1 MKIQIIM
8 GSSSDMPVAEKA
20 KTIFEEF
27 GIIYDV
33 KVASAHRTPD
43 LLKTI
48 VEKSDADLF
57 IGIAGLSAALPGTI
71 AAHTIKPVIGVPVSG
86 KVNLDAILSIIQMP
100 PGIPVGAVGLDRGEN
115 AALLAVEILA
125 VRDIKLTK
133 KLQNY
138 QKDAGEG
145 IVKIEAFRMF
155 NAEKFIEKTIST
167 LQKEIKGK
175 ALIAFSGGVDSTVC
189 AALVNKAIG
198 EQLIAVHVD
207 TGYMRKNEPEQ
218 VKHMMEDLSLNYRFV
233 AASKE
238 YYLALKG
245 VEEPEKK
252 RKIIGEKF
260 IRIFEKVAREEKID
274 YLVQGTIAPDW
285 IESGGGLRDTI
296 KSHHNVGGLPH
307 DMKLRLVEPLR
318 DLYKDEVRKVAR
330 SLQLQVSE
338 RQPFPGPG
346 LAIRIIGEATPER
359 TELVREAC
367 DIVEKEIERASEKN
381 LMERPWQYFAV
392 LIPIKTVG
400 VHGDKRAYGNTIAI
414 RAVQSIDAMTCHYS
428 TIPHDVLDAISTK
441 ITNTLKEN
449 VTRIVYD
456 VTNKPPGTVEWE

>member
-1 MKIQIIM
+1 
-8 GSSSDMPVAEKA
+8 
-20 KTIFEEF
+20 
-27 GIIYDV
+27 
-33 KVASAHRTPD
+33 
-43 LLKTI
+43 
-48 VEKSDADLF
+48 
-57 IGIAGLSAALPGTI
+57 
-71 AAHTIKPVIGVPVSG
+71 
-86 KVNLDAILSIIQMP
+86 
-100 PGIPVGAVGLDRGEN
+100 
-115 AALLAVEILA
+115 
-125 VRDIKLTK
+125 
-133 KLQNY
+133 
-138 QKDAGEG
+138 
-145 IVKIEAFRMF
+145 MF
-155 NAEKFIEKTIST
+155 HAEKFIEKTISN
-167 LQKEIKGK
+167 LQREIKEK

-198 EQLIAVHVD
+198 KQLIAVHVN

-218 VKHMMEDLSLNYRFV
+218 VQRMMKDLGLNYRYIS
-233 AASKE
+233 ASE
-238 YYLALKG
+238 DYYHALKG
-245 VEEPEKK
+245 VEDPEKK

-260 IRIFEKVAREEKID
+260 IRIFEQVAREEHIN

-296 KSHHNVGGLPH
+296 KSHHNVGGLPEH
-307 DMKLRLVEPLR
+307 MTLKLVEPLR

-330 SLQLQVSE
+330 ALQLPVSE

-359 TELVREAC
+359 AELVREAC
-367 DIVEKEIERASEKN
+367 DIVEKEIERASEQG

-441 ITNTLKEN
+441 ITNMLKEKVN
-449 VTRIVYD
+449 RIVYD